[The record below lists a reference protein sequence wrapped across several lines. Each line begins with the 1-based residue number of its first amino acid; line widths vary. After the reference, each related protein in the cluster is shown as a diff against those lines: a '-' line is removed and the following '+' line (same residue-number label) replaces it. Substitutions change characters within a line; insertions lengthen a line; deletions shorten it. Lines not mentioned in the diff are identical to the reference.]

1 MTALPQVT
9 APALAETLDAL
20 PGRLRKKVD
29 EAVTRA
35 AAWPVT
41 AGDGQVTVAVDDS
54 TVVTLVLTDGVVRTG
69 ADARCSCLLAPNC
82 LHRVAVLA
90 LAPVYDGLDGDLVA
104 SGPDGTTAADAAAA
118 STGGAAAHGGGG
130 SASAT
135 AGAVRDAGDPSA
147 DPVGVAHGGSAAGA
161 AARAGGDT
169 GQPSAAGDPAEAGG
183 VVLSDRQRGA
193 AEGLWRAGAAV
204 LEAGTAGSGLV
215 LRTGLLRAV
224 HEARAQGLHRA
235 AAAGT
240 RVAAWLQALREARP
254 QFRLA
259 ELTDDLRELLTLS
272 HQLRDPALPA
282 ARAGGLLGTA
292 RRGYDPQAGLRLY
305 GLCTV
310 PVVAESGYAGTATYV
325 ADRDG
330 RLWLVADI
338 APGGADRAARTGDTV
353 VALGE
358 AGLSHRALTRAGM
371 IVSGGTATE
380 SGQLGA
386 GRSVRAVRAAGAGWT
401 GEPLRRLWD
410 EPLVTQVDR
419 ALAALAL
426 PVGVRP
432 AGGDLL
438 FLTVRVIGAGAG
450 DTVLAQAPDGAGLLL
465 TVADDHPEL
474 AYRENLRLLGAAE
487 GLELLVVG
495 RPDPARRAAVAALSI
510 GVGPGTGDALR
521 LPDAWSG
528 HADLGYDRLHR
539 SQLRA
544 GGTAVAAGVRAPATG
559 DPAMQLLRR
568 HLERVVSGGRA
579 VHALVATEERRLR
592 RSRLD
597 LGAHLLA
604 ELTLA
609 ARHRPR
615 DLFGRLTGDD
625 AEAFTRSWLAAAV
638 YEQHAAAALT
648 RATWLPAPVG

>member
-41 AGDGQVTVAVDDS
+41 AGDGQVTVAVDDA

-90 LAPVYDGLDGDLVA
+90 LAPVHDGLDDPA
-104 SGPDGTTAADAAAA
+104 GPGTAD
-118 STGGAAAHGGGG
+118 
-130 SASAT
+130 
-135 AGAVRDAGDPSA
+135 GAVLQNTAPEAGDP
-147 DPVGVAHGGSAAGA
+147 DVEAAGTVEDA
-161 AARAGGDT
+161 
-169 GQPSAAGDPAEAGG
+169 AEATV
-183 VVLSDRQRGA
+183 VVLTDRQRGA
-193 AEGLWRAGAAV
+193 ADGLWRAGAAV

-224 HEARAQGLHRA
+224 HEARAHGLHRA

-240 RVAAWLQALREARP
+240 RVAAGLQALREARP

-259 ELTDDLRELLTLS
+259 ELTDDLRELLTLA
-272 HQLRDPALPA
+272 HRLRDPALPA
-282 ARAGGLLGTA
+282 AQAGGLLGTA
-292 RRGYDPQAGLRLY
+292 RRGYDAQAGLRLY

-325 ADRDG
+325 VDRDG

-338 APGGADRAARTGDTV
+338 APGGAERAARAGDTV

-371 IVSGGTATE
+371 VVSGGTATE

-386 GRSVRAVRAAGAGWT
+386 GKSVRAVRASGAGWAE
-401 GEPLRRLWD
+401 EPLRRLWD
-410 EPLVTQVDR
+410 EPLGAQVDR
-419 ALAALAL
+419 ALAALAV

-450 DTVLAQAPDGAGLLL
+450 DTVLAQTADGAGLLL

-495 RPDPARRAAVAALSI
+495 RPDPARRATVAALSI
-510 GVGPGTGDALR
+510 GVAPGTGEALR

-544 GGTAVAAGVRAPATG
+544 SGSAVATAVRAPATG

-648 RATWLPAPVG
+648 RATWLPTPVA

>member
-41 AGDGQVTVAVDDS
+41 AGDGQVTVAVDDA

-90 LAPVYDGLDGDLVA
+90 LAPVYDGLDDPADAAEAGA
-104 SGPDGTTAADAAAA
+104 SGEDVSSGEPGGVPASGEPGGSGPSTAADRAAAEMPGGA
-118 STGGAAAHGGGG
+118 VSSAGPGADHAGGAASSGQAGPGPDAEG
-130 SASAT
+130 
-135 AGAVRDAGDPSA
+135 GAVL
-147 DPVGVAHGGSAAGA
+147 
-161 AARAGGDT
+161 T
-169 GQPSAAGDPAEAGG
+169 
-183 VVLSDRQRGA
+183 DRQRSA
-193 AEGLWRAGAAV
+193 ADGLWRAGAAV

-224 HEARAQGLHRA
+224 HEARAHGLHRA

-240 RVAAWLQALREARP
+240 RVAAGLQALREARP

-272 HQLRDPALPA
+272 HQLRDPALSA
-282 ARAGGLLGTA
+282 AQAGGLLGTA
-292 RRGYDPQAGLRLY
+292 RRGYDAQAGLRLY

-338 APGGADRAARTGDTV
+338 APGGVERAARAGDTV

-371 IVSGGTATE
+371 VVSGGTATE

-386 GRSVRAVRAAGAGWT
+386 GKSVRAVRASGAGWT
-401 GEPLRRLWD
+401 EEPLRRLWD
-410 EPLVTQVDR
+410 EPLDAQVDR
-419 ALAALAL
+419 ALAALAV

-438 FLTVRVIGAGAG
+438 FLAVRVIGAGAG
-450 DTVLAQAPDGAGLLL
+450 DTVLAQTADGAGLLL

-474 AYRENLRLLGAAE
+474 AYRENLRLLGGAE

-495 RPDPARRAAVAALSI
+495 RPDPARRATVAALSI
-510 GVGPGTGDALR
+510 GVAPGTGDALR
-521 LPDAWSG
+521 LPQAWSG

-544 GGTAVAAGVRAPATG
+544 GGSAVATAVRAPATG

-609 ARHRPR
+609 ARHRP
-615 DLFGRLTGDD
+615 GTC
-625 AEAFTRSWLAAAV
+625 SAA
-638 YEQHAAAALT
+638 
-648 RATWLPAPVG
+648 